1 MELLVPVSHPQHRRH
16 PVRVTA
22 LVSVDIIVLSCPH
35 PPQPSAFE
43 EKAIEKVDDL
53 LESYMGIRD
62 TELGEWGT
70 HPCLEGGSG
79 LLGLT
84 QAELSLHLCPS

>member
-1 MELLVPVSHPQHRRH
+1 MSPCVLSPALRAPSVSGSQLL
-16 PVRVTA
+16 T
-22 LVSVDIIVLSCPH
+22 SVDIIVLSCPH

-62 TELGEWGT
+62 TELGEWGA
-70 HPCLEGGSG
+70 HAWKVGAGFQISPR
-79 LLGLT
+79 
-84 QAELSLHLCPS
+84 LS